1 VDSEGNILIVSAE
14 PRTASLIAETL
25 GSNERLR
32 PADAC
37 RDVTA
42 LAGCLD
48 RQTVAAAVVDLG
60 PNPEQV
66 LGQLAPLIAANVQT
80 RFVLLA
86 DEPTNELILE
96 AMQLGARHLMR
107 KDALGKDRMA
117 LREVLGRLVTSVSSQ
132 AKATGSLITVLSAS
146 GGCGATTIA
155 VNLAN
160 EFRLGMAGSV
170 LLVDLDA
177 AYGAVSDYLGLEGSY
192 GAAEVLSQSRG
203 ADPQLIRSGA
213 QPYTDDLHVL
223 LSPASTSF
231 FEPSAL
237 EYANLAPA
245 LLACAQAYAYTVV
258 DAPRVPL
265 DVAAVLANAGKAALI
280 LMQLT
285 VKDVHMAENMRAALL
300 RRGVAAGK
308 IIFVINRY
316 RKRSFMV
323 SYSAAR
329 RALEGGHFLH
339 VRNDFRGA
347 RKGINYGQPLAQAA
361 PMCDLR
367 RDVRKLAETL
377 AADQPVAAAGRRGQ
391 GVTGDR

>member
-1 VDSEGNILIVSAE
+1 VTAEGNILIVSAD
-14 PRTASLIAETL
+14 PATAASIAQTVRA
-25 GSNERLR
+25 NERLR
-32 PADAC
+32 PGEICHDIGALGAC
-37 RDVTA
+37 
-42 LAGCLD
+42 LE
-48 RQTVAAAVVDLG
+48 RQTYPAVVVDLG
-60 PNPEQV
+60 PNPEQT
-66 LGQLAPLIAANVQT
+66 LGHLSGIIAAHGET

-86 DEPTNELILE
+86 AEPTTELTLE

-117 LREVLGRLVTSVSSQ
+117 LPEVLGRLVSSVSSH
-132 AKATGSLITVLSAS
+132 AKPAGSLIAVLSAS
-146 GGCGATTIA
+146 GGCGATTVA

-160 EFRLGMAGSV
+160 EFRLGMAESV
-170 LLVDLDA
+170 LLVDLDT

-192 GAAEVLSQSRG
+192 GLAEVLAQSRA

-213 QPYTDDLHVL
+213 QAYADDFHVL
-223 LSPASTSF
+223 LSPASTNYF
-231 FEPSAL
+231 DPPSL
-237 EYANLAPA
+237 DYANLSSV
-245 LLACAQAYAYTVV
+245 LLACAQTYTYTVV
-258 DAPRVPL
+258 DAPRAPIA
-265 DVAAVLANAGKAALI
+265 VAATLASASKSALI

-285 VKDVHMAENMRAALL
+285 VKDVHMAQNMRAALM

-316 RKRSFMV
+316 RRRTFMV

-329 RALEGGHFLH
+329 KALEGGYFLH

-367 RDVRKLAETL
+367 RDVRKLAATL
-377 AADQPVAAAGRRGQ
+377 AGDAQAVTAGRKGAAKI
-391 GVTGDR
+391 